1 MFRKIHTVGVRKL
14 AFGAGMM
21 LALAVLAGV
30 SLMTVSKASAATC
43 DSDAII
49 YCGFT
54 TPTEFINKVKGNS
67 SGNGHNDLQ
76 AIYAYYGLKSSDYSN
91 FVSNAKAGTAYLD
104 GRVVVD
110 GKTVATAGKSIGRE
124 ASMQGAN
131 PSRIVIGSSTYYGND
146 NNKIFVSDAI
156 PVYVLFNSQGQM
168 QFAVMK
174 ACGNPVYGNVTPT
187 AASCN
192 SLSETP
198 VSGQLNTYD
207 FTAKANTAGNAT
219 VTKYV
224 YNFGDGT
231 PSVTATD
238 GSKPVRHTYA
248 KAGNFTASVTEYA
261 SVPGNSNLQLP
272 AVSLCTK
279 AIKVTLP
286 FYNCTQLTGAILDK
300 TKYNYSF
307 TATANYGNGATFTSA
322 DFSYGDG
329 TSQLGV
335 KPTTATTVTATHTYP
350 KAGSYNI
357 AATLHFMVLG
367 KAVTAAYNCTASV
380 TPTTPPTPTCKPGVP
395 VGSPECTPCAYDS
408 SLPSDS
414 TQCVPTELP
423 NTGAGDTIAIFAGVM
438 AAAFL
443 VYRQVLF
450 GKHRAAFKAAQQG
463 TSALPLGN
471 PLSPDAPL
479 EGTPLAPPAQPA
491 KRSLRR
497 RRQV

>member
-1 MFRKIHTVGVRKL
+1 MFRKIHTVGVRRL

-21 LALAVLAGV
+21 MALAVLAGV
-30 SLMTVSKASAATC
+30 SLFTVSKASAATC
-43 DSDAII
+43 DSDAIM

-54 TPTEFINKVKGNS
+54 SPSNFISKVKGNN

-76 AIYAYYGLKSSDYSN
+76 AIYAYYGLKSSDYNN

-124 ASMQGAN
+124 AAMQGAS
-131 PSRIVIGSSTYYGND
+131 PSKIIIGNSTYYGND

-156 PVYVLFNSQGQM
+156 PVYVLFDSQGQM

-174 ACGNPVYGNVTPT
+174 ACGNPVYGTVVHT

-192 SLSETP
+192 SLNQTP

-207 FTAKANTAGNAT
+207 FTAKANTSGNAT

-231 PSVTATD
+231 PAVTVTD
-238 GSKPVRHTYA
+238 GSKPVRHTYS

-261 SVPGNSNLQLP
+261 SVPGNSNVKLP

-279 AIKVTLP
+279 VIKVTLP
-286 FYNCTQLTGAILDK
+286 FYNCTQLTGAIIDK
-300 TKYNYSF
+300 NKYTYSY
-307 TATANYGNGATFTSA
+307 TATANYGNGATFASA
-322 DFSYGDG
+322 DFDYGDG
-329 TSQLGV
+329 VKQLNV
-335 KPTTATTVTATHTYP
+335 KPATPTTATATHTYS

-367 KAVTAAYNCTASV
+367 KAVTASYNCTASV

-395 VGSPECTPCAYDS
+395 VGSPECTPCPYDT
-408 SLPSDS
+408 SLPSNS
-414 TQCVPTELP
+414 AQCVPTELP

-450 GKHRAAFKAAQQG
+450 GKHRAAFKAAEQG

-479 EGTPLAPPAQPA
+479 GGTPLAPPAAPA

-497 RRQV
+497 RRQI